1 MISVLIGGGKK
12 KMNFRRLLAFCA
24 SFAAVFLLS
33 SISVKADGYWQ
44 DGYWDEASQVWVEG
58 HWVENGWTDNS
69 GGNAWAGQPYQEYAN
84 GGVINYDAAGNWTS
98 TVVGNVPVFSQHNG
112 AWAGVTIG
120 EGGNFGSTGCVPT
133 AMAMIMNH
141 FGFGGSPLD
150 YGYAMNAS
158 GNYNSYMGH
167 GADSAALTN
176 TGAAYGLAVN
186 AFSDYDSMYYALQR
200 GKLVAACIGGNSS
213 VTHCVVLYGL
223 DAWGNTNVADP
234 SGNRYRT
241 NIASIV
247 NNMSYNPVDWT
258 AGGPFV
264 AFGYEW

>member
-1 MISVLIGGGKK
+1 
-12 KMNFRRLLAFCA
+12 MNMRKVIVAVA
-24 SFAAVFLLS
+24 AAVLVFSGSLRQ
-33 SISVKADGYWQ
+33 VKADGYWQ
-44 DGYWDEASQVWVEG
+44 EGYWDDASQTWVDGQWIETG
-58 HWVENGWTDNS
+58 TSTGGWT
-69 GGNAWAGQPYQEYAN
+69 GQPYQEFAN
-84 GGVINYDAAGNWTS
+84 GGTINYDANGNWTS
-98 TVVGNVPVFSQHNG
+98 TVVGNVPLFSQHNG

-133 AMAMIMNH
+133 AMAIIMNH
-141 FGFGGSPLD
+141 FGMGGSPLD
-150 YGYAMNAS
+150 YGYMMNAC
-158 GNYNSYMGH
+158 GNYNSWMGH

-200 GKLVAACIGGNSS
+200 GKLVAACIGGNAAY
-213 VTHCVVLYGL
+213 THCVVLYGL

-234 SGNRYRT
+234 SGRYYRT
-241 NIASIV
+241 NIANIIG
-247 NNMSYNPVDWT
+247 NISYNPMDWT